1 MYEIS
6 FPGLGI
12 DGLTIKSV
20 AFTILGKD
28 IMWYGILICIGM
40 ILAYLYA
47 HSRAKF
53 EGVKTDDL
61 LDLGFF
67 VILFGI
73 VGARLYY
80 VLFAPTSFIA
90 SGGSFWENTWNT
102 IVNVVSIWN
111 GGLAIFGGILAGFV
125 TALVVAKI
133 KKIHFSVIADILAP
147 SVMIGQIIGRWGNFM
162 NAEAYGNETTVP
174 WRMGIRR
181 ISAEGLY
188 ASSIEVHPTFL
199 YESLWNLIG
208 FILIAIFY
216 KKKKFNGQVFYFYM
230 IWYGLGRAIIEGL
243 RSDSLYIAGN
253 ENLRVSQILAAI
265 VCITGIV
272 LMTVNFLKLRQKAVL
287 SDANDAVQS
296 LEASAD
302 ILTKD
307 MQKKITAETQKT
319 NTLQGEMKD
328 GGKDH

>member
-1 MYEIS
+1 
-6 FPGLGI
+6 
-12 DGLTIKSV
+12 
-20 AFTILGKD
+20 
-28 IMWYGILICIGM
+28 
-40 ILAYLYA
+40 
-47 HSRAKF
+47 
-53 EGVKTDDL
+53 
-61 LDLGFF
+61 
-67 VILFGI
+67 
-73 VGARLYY
+73 
-80 VLFAPTSFIA
+80 
-90 SGGSFWENTWNT
+90 
-102 IVNVVSIWN
+102 
-111 GGLAIFGGILAGFV
+111 
-125 TALVVAKI
+125 
-133 KKIHFSVIADILAP
+133 
-147 SVMIGQIIGRWGNFM
+147 
-162 NAEAYGNETTVP
+162 
-174 WRMGIRR
+174 MGIRR

-272 LMTVNFLKLRQKAVL
+272 LMTVNFLKLKQKAVL